1 MNTNAL
7 LQQFSERQLVGFI
20 LVLARVSPLFLLAP
34 IFSSNMVPARAR
46 GVLAVALAF
55 GLAPLA
61 LHGQRFSFDGMTLAG
76 LIGKELLVG
85 LSYSFALAAV
95 FAAVSVAGSFLDTA
109 IGFSYG
115 SLVDPITGTQS
126 TVLSQLYSMVGLLV
140 FIAIDGDHWMIEGL
154 ARTYQLVPIAKFPS
168 INALV
173 GGADKAFVSIFGSA
187 IELAAPVMLAVLI
200 TDCAMGL
207 VARVMPQ
214 LNVFA
219 VGFPA
224 KIAVG
229 LLVMGVSLPFMGGWI
244 ADQVQVSVSSALQSI
259 HVA

>member
-1 MNTNAL
+1 VNAL
-7 LQQFSERQLVGFI
+7 LRQVSEQQLGGFI

-34 IFSSNMVPARAR
+34 IFSSRMLPLRARA
-46 GVLAVALAF
+46 VAAVALSF

-61 LHGQRFSFDGMTLAG
+61 LHGQHLSFDGMTLAG
-76 LIGKELLVG
+76 LVGKEILVG
-85 LSYSFALAAV
+85 LAYAFALAAV
-95 FAAVSVAGSFLDTA
+95 FAAISVAGSFLDTA
-109 IGFSYG
+109 LGFSFG
-115 SLVDPITGTQS
+115 SLVDPITGNQS
-126 TVLSQLYSMVGLLV
+126 NVLSQLYAMVGVLI
-140 FIAIDGDHWMIEGL
+140 FIAIDGDHWMVEGL
-154 ARTYQLVPIAKFPS
+154 ARTYELVPVSKFPS
-168 INALV
+168 ISAIV
-173 GGADKAFVSIFGSA
+173 GGADHAFVSIFTSA
-187 IELAAPVMLAVLI
+187 VELAAPVLLAAIL

>member
-1 MNTNAL
+1 VNAL
-7 LQQFSERQLVGFI
+7 LQQVSEQQLAGFM

-34 IFSSNMVPARAR
+34 IFSSKMPPARAR
-46 GVLAVALAF
+46 GVAAVALSF

-61 LHGQRFSFDGMTLAG
+61 LHGQHVSLDGLGLTG

-85 LSYSFALAAV
+85 LAYAFALAAV
-95 FAAVSVAGSFLDTA
+95 FAAISVAGSLLDTA
-109 IGFSYG
+109 IGFSFG
-115 SLVDPITGTQS
+115 SLIDPVTGTQS
-126 TVLSQLYSMVGLLV
+126 SILAQLYAMVGVLV
-140 FIAIDGDHWMIEGL
+140 FIAIGGDHWMIEGL
-154 ARTYQLVPIAKFPS
+154 ARSYQLIPISEFSS
-168 INALV
+168 IGAMV
-173 GGADKAFVSIFGSA
+173 GGADHAFVSIFTSA
-187 IELAAPVMLAVLI
+187 VELAAPVLLAVLL

-229 LLVMGVSLPFMGGWI
+229 LTIMGVSLPFIGGWI
-244 ADQVQVSVSSALQSI
+244 SDQVQVSVSSALRSL

>member
-1 MNTNAL
+1 LNAL
-7 LQQFSERQLVGFI
+7 LRQFSEQQLAGFI
-20 LVLARVSPLFLLAP
+20 LVLARVSPMFLLAP
-34 IFSSNMVPARAR
+34 IFSSRMLPARAR
-46 GVLAVALAF
+46 GVIAVAISF

-61 LHGQRFSFDGMTLAG
+61 LHGHTISLDGMTLAG
-76 LIGKELLVG
+76 LIGKEILVG
-85 LSYSFALAAV
+85 LAYSFALAAV
-95 FAAVSVAGSFLDTA
+95 FAAISVAGSLLDTA
-109 IGFSYG
+109 MGFSFG
-115 SLVDPITGTQS
+115 SLIDPITGTQS
-126 TVLSQLYSMVGLLV
+126 PILTQLYAMVGVLV

-154 ARTYQLVPIAKFPS
+154 ARSYQLIPVTRFPS
-168 INALV
+168 VNALV

-187 IELAAPVMLAVLI
+187 IELAAPVLLAVLL

-229 LLVMGVSLPFMGGWI
+229 LLVMGISLPFIGGWI
-244 ADQVQVSVSSALQSI
+244 GDQVQVSVSSALQSLR
-259 HVA
+259 VA

>member
-1 MNTNAL
+1 VNAL
-7 LQQFSERQLVGFI
+7 LQQVSEQQLAGFM

-34 IFSSNMVPARAR
+34 IFSSKMLPARAR
-46 GVLAVALAF
+46 GVAAVALSF
-55 GLAPLA
+55 GLAPFA
-61 LHGQRFSFDGMTLAG
+61 LHGQHVSLDGLSLAG

-85 LSYSFALAAV
+85 LSYAFALAAV
-95 FAAVSVAGSFLDTA
+95 FAAISVAGSLLDTA
-109 IGFSYG
+109 IGFSFG
-115 SLVDPITGTQS
+115 SLVDPVTGTQS
-126 TVLSQLYSMVGLLV
+126 TILAQLYAMVGVLV
-140 FIAIDGDHWMIEGL
+140 FIAIGGDHWMIEGL
-154 ARTYQLVPIAKFPS
+154 ARSYQLIPISEFPS
-168 INALV
+168 VGAMV
-173 GGADKAFVSIFGSA
+173 GGADQAFVSIFTSA
-187 IELAAPVMLAVLI
+187 LELAAPVLLAVLL

-229 LLVMGVSLPFMGGWI
+229 LTIMGVSLPFIGGWI
-244 ADQVQVSVSSALQSI
+244 SDQVQVSVSSALRSL

>member
-1 MNTNAL
+1 MNAL
-7 LQQFSERQLVGFI
+7 LQQVSEQQLAGFI

-34 IFSSNMVPARAR
+34 IFSSRMLPARAR
-46 GVLAVALAF
+46 GVVAVAISF
-55 GLAPLA
+55 GIAPLA
-61 LHGQRFSFDGMTLAG
+61 LHGQHLNLDGLNLAG

-95 FAAVSVAGSFLDTA
+95 FAAISVAGSLMDTA
-109 IGFSYG
+109 MGFSFG
-115 SLVDPITGTQS
+115 SLIDPITGTQS
-126 TVLSQLYSMVGLLV
+126 PILTQLYAMVGVLV

-154 ARTYQLVPIAKFPS
+154 ARSYQLVPIGKFPS
-168 INALV
+168 ITSIV
-173 GGADKAFVSIFGSA
+173 GGADHAFVSIFGSA
-187 IELAAPVMLAVLI
+187 IELAAPVLLAVLL

-229 LLVMGVSLPFMGGWI
+229 LLVMGVSLPFVGGWI
-244 ADQVQVSVSSALQSI
+244 SDQVQVSVSSALQSI

>member
-1 MNTNAL
+1 VNTL
-7 LQQFSERQLVGFI
+7 LRQISEQQLGGFI

-34 IFSSNMVPARAR
+34 IFSSRLLPLRARA
-46 GVLAVALAF
+46 VAAVALSF

-61 LHGQRFSFDGMTLAG
+61 LHGQHLSFDGMTLAG
-76 LIGKELLVG
+76 LVGKELLVG
-85 LSYSFALAAV
+85 LAYAFALAAV
-95 FAAVSVAGSFLDTA
+95 FAAISVAGSFLDTA
-109 IGFSYG
+109 LGFSFG

-126 TVLSQLYSMVGLLV
+126 NVLAQLYAMVGVLI
-140 FIAIDGDHWMIEGL
+140 FIAIDGDHWMVEGL
-154 ARTYQLVPIAKFPS
+154 ARTYELVPINKFPS
-168 INALV
+168 ISAIV
-173 GGADKAFVSIFGSA
+173 GGADHAFVSIFTSA
-187 IELAAPVMLAVLI
+187 VELAAPVLLAAIL

-229 LLVMGVSLPFMGGWI
+229 LLVMGISLPFMGGWI

>member
-1 MNTNAL
+1 MNAL
-7 LQQFSERQLVGFI
+7 LRQVSEQQLGGFI
-20 LVLARVSPLFLLAP
+20 LVLARVGPLFLLAP
-34 IFSSNMVPARAR
+34 IFSSRLLPLRARA
-46 GVLAVALAF
+46 VAAVALSF

-61 LHGQRFSFDGMTLAG
+61 LHGQHLSFDGMTLAG
-76 LIGKELLVG
+76 LVGKEILVG
-85 LSYSFALAAV
+85 LAYAFALAAV
-95 FAAVSVAGSFLDTA
+95 FAAISVAGSFLDTA
-109 IGFSYG
+109 LGFSFG
-115 SLVDPITGTQS
+115 SLVDPITGNQS
-126 TVLSQLYSMVGLLV
+126 NILAQLYAMVGVLI
-140 FIAIDGDHWMIEGL
+140 FIAIDGDHWMVEGL
-154 ARTYQLVPIAKFPS
+154 ARTYELVPIDKFPS
-168 INALV
+168 ISAIV
-173 GGADKAFVSIFGSA
+173 GGADHAFVSIFGSA
-187 IELAAPVMLAVLI
+187 VELAAPVLLAAIL

>member
-1 MNTNAL
+1 VNPL
-7 LQQFSERQLVGFI
+7 LRQVSEQQLGGFI

-34 IFSSNMVPARAR
+34 IFSSRMLPLRARAIA
-46 GVLAVALAF
+46 AVAISF

-61 LHGQRFSFDGMTLAG
+61 LHGQKIPFDGMMLAG

-85 LSYSFALAAV
+85 LAYAFALAAV
-95 FAAVSVAGSFLDTA
+95 FAAISVAGSFLDTA
-109 IGFSYG
+109 LGFSFG
-115 SLVDPITGTQS
+115 SLIDPITGNQS
-126 TVLSQLYSMVGLLV
+126 QIISQLYAMVGVLI
-140 FIAIDGDHWMIEGL
+140 FIAIDGDHWMVEGL
-154 ARTYQLVPIAKFPS
+154 ARSYQLVPVTKFPS
-168 INALV
+168 IGALV
-173 GGADKAFVSIFGSA
+173 GGADHAFISIFASA
-187 IELAAPVMLAVLI
+187 IQLAAPVLLAALL

-229 LLVMGVSLPFMGGWI
+229 LLIMGVSLPFIGGWM
-244 ADQVQVSVSSALQSI
+244 ADQVRVSVSSALQSI

>member
-1 MNTNAL
+1 VNAL
-7 LQQFSERQLVGFI
+7 LQQVSEQQLAGFI

-34 IFSSNMVPARAR
+34 IFSSRMLPARAR
-46 GVLAVALAF
+46 GVIAVAISF

-61 LHGQRFSFDGMTLAG
+61 LHGQQLNLDGLNLVG

-95 FAAVSVAGSFLDTA
+95 FAAISVAGSLLDTA
-109 IGFSYG
+109 MGFSYG
-115 SLVDPITGTQS
+115 SLIDPITGTQS
-126 TVLSQLYSMVGLLV
+126 PILTQLYAMVGVLV
-140 FIAIDGDHWMIEGL
+140 FIAIDGDHWMIQGL
-154 ARTYQLVPIAKFPS
+154 ARSYQLVPINKFPALGS
-168 INALV
+168 LV
-173 GGADKAFVSIFGSA
+173 GGADHAFVSIFGSA
-187 IELAAPVMLAVLI
+187 IQLAAPVMLAVLL

-229 LLVMGVSLPFMGGWI
+229 LLVMGVSLPFVGGWI
-244 ADQVQVSVSSALQSI
+244 SDQVQVSVSSALQSI

>member
-1 MNTNAL
+1 MNAL
-7 LQQFSERQLVGFI
+7 LQQVSEQQLGGFI

-34 IFSSNMVPARAR
+34 IFSSRMLPLRARA
-46 GVLAVALAF
+46 VAAVAISF

-61 LHGQRFSFDGMTLAG
+61 LHGHKISFDAMTLAG
-76 LIGKELLVG
+76 LIGKELLIG
-85 LSYSFALAAV
+85 LAYAFALAAV

-109 IGFSYG
+109 MGFSFG
-115 SLVDPITGTQS
+115 SLIDPITGNQS
-126 TVLSQLYSMVGLLV
+126 QVISQLYAMVGVLI

-154 ARTYQLVPIAKFPS
+154 ARTYQLVPITKFPS
-168 INALV
+168 VGALV
-173 GGADKAFVSIFGSA
+173 GGANHAFISIFASA
-187 IELAAPVMLAVLI
+187 VELAGPVLLAVLL

-229 LLVMGVSLPFMGGWI
+229 LLIMGVSLPFVGGWI